1 MDKDNSLYL
10 VIFIFIIIIILLI
23 IWLITK
29 DNCSGT
35 CSALNSNDNSSNS
48 FKNTKLNISNGI
60 RTKLNQASLNW
71 AGYVAVNNIGFP
83 LDGQAHCV
91 SGSFI
96 IPSVG
101 IKDIKDIRN
110 SSSDSNPKLSI
121 WVGID
126 GAFDSCPTI
135 QQMGVD
141 ISNNYG
147 ILKMKAWYRAYDDPY
162 SLNKTYLDDFPIDVN
177 DEISIV
183 VRLNRLGLQE
193 NRNRKQS
200 SNIFLFQIENKTKEV
215 KSIFDATA
223 IGYKC
228 HSVEWIVESTNFNFE
243 PIVFKNCSASIGDGY
258 KMPISYYDELRLNMV
273 EELHPHTIKIQTSNL
288 SEDDKGSSFIVTSL
302 V

>member
-1 MDKDNSLYL
+1 MEQDNSLYL
-10 VIFIFIIIIILLI
+10 VVFIFIVIIVLLI

-35 CSALNSNDNSSNS
+35 CSANSINNAN
-48 FKNTKLNISNGI
+48 KLTKITTSNGI
-60 RTKLNQASLNW
+60 RTRLNQASINW

-101 IKDIKDIRN
+101 ITDNN
-110 SSSDSNPKLSI
+110 SNNNSNSNPNLSI
-121 WVGID
+121 WIGID

-141 ISNNYG
+141 ISNTYG
-147 ILKMKAWYRAYDDPY
+147 ILKMKAWYRTYDDPY
-162 SLNKTYLDDFPIDVN
+162 SLYKNYLDDFPIDVD

-193 NRNRKQS
+193 NRIRKQS

-215 KSIFDATA
+215 KSIFEAVA
-223 IGYKC
+223 SGYKC
-228 HSVEWIVESTNFNFE
+228 HSVEWIVESTIFNFE
-243 PIVFKNCSASIGDGY
+243 PVVFKNCNASIGDGN
-258 KMPISYYDELRLNMV
+258 KLPISYYDELKLNMV
-273 EELHPHTIKIQTSNL
+273 EELHPYTIKIETSNL
-288 SEDDKGSSFIVTSL
+288 SEDDKGSSFAVTSL